1 MQAGLVPRTLS
12 WFEWGLLRIY
22 LVKQNASR
30 NIIKKGAHNTNY
42 NLHLR
47 YTKYVTLQCTL
58 HQLQKLGLRSSLKL
72 YSEEMFCRL
81 LVRVFH
87 SFAPRSVRNLEI

>member
-30 NIIKKGAHNTNY
+30 NIIKKEPTTQITI
-42 NLHLR
+42 
-47 YTKYVTLQCTL
+47 YT
-58 HQLQKLGLRSSLKL
+58 
-72 YSEEMFCRL
+72 
-81 LVRVFH
+81 
-87 SFAPRSVRNLEI
+87 